1 MLPDLDRSIK
11 KLLHHEILRVQR
23 GEVTIYFDQ
32 PTQQW
37 RERLG
42 NQPAINIFLY
52 DVRENNILRQHQWEE
67 QLKPEQHHNGRR
79 QKRTPFRVDCT
90 YILTTWAN
98 TPEDEHELLSEC
110 MMALFRHPV
119 LPQQVQHGNGMVDIL
134 EGALSEPPF
143 ELTTRLASHDK
154 LTNPAELWSA
164 LDNQLRPSV
173 TYTITLA
180 FDPWKEE
187 DVRKEQPVRTVT
199 ADMVDGG
206 GKDAIRIHELDGL
219 VYRIGGVVLRGGEP
233 LPGVQVRV
241 LGGGRTAVTNNK
253 GLYFLGPLSA
263 GSYTLQA
270 WKNDTLLAQKSIN
283 VPRHSVE
290 ETNDFLLEQDE
301 RQS

>member
-1 MLPDLDRSIK
+1 MLPDLDRAIK
-11 KLLHHEILRVQR
+11 KLLHHEIPRVQR
-23 GEVTIYFDQ
+23 GEVTVYFDQ

-67 QLKPEQHHNGRR
+67 QLKPEQYHNGRR

-110 MMALFRHPV
+110 MMTLFAYPV
-119 LPQQVQHGNGMVDIL
+119 LPKEIL
-134 EGALSEPPF
+134 QGELEKQPF

-164 LDNQLRPSV
+164 LDNQLRPSI
-173 TYTITLA
+173 TYTITIA
-180 FDPWKEE
+180 FDPWNE
-187 DVRKEQPVRTVT
+187 DGIREEQPVRTVT
-199 ADMVDGG
+199 PDMVKRENGETVL
-206 GKDAIRIHELDGL
+206 HQLDDL
-219 VYRIGGVVLRGGEP
+219 LHRIGGVVLRGDKP
-233 LPGVQVRV
+233 LVGVQVRV
-241 LGGGRTAVTNNK
+241 LGGGRTAVTNDK
-253 GLYFLGPLSA
+253 GHYFLGPLSA
-263 GSYTLQA
+263 GSYTLQS
-270 WKNDTLLAQKSIN
+270 WKNNTLLAQKSIN

-290 ETNDFLLEQDE
+290 ETYDFLLEQDE
-301 RQS
+301 R